1 MASIGSASDG
11 GFLESAAKAII
22 ERDKSG
28 NLGPYMISWVKQS
41 RRGAALISRWIADY
55 MLFGVMLHQ
64 LAIWC
69 STATADRSFVKVT
82 VVSRVACWWRLG
94 GRLGCANV

>member
-28 NLGPYMISWVKQS
+28 NLGPYMISWVDQS
-41 RRGAALISRWIADY
+41 WKAGSADY
-55 MLFGVMLHQ
+55 QVD
-64 LAIWC
+64 C
-69 STATADRSFVKVT
+69 
-82 VVSRVACWWRLG
+82 
-94 GRLGCANV
+94 